1 MIKTLGNGLFSND
14 NIIFVTEGSNYV
26 TWVSAEMGIL
36 SVDLNNI
43 NLDGVN
49 FDEDDVK
56 LLFMSDLWLD
66 AIDLDKKI

>member
-43 NLDGVN
+43 KLDGVS
-49 FDEDDVK
+49 
-56 LLFMSDLWLD
+56 FM
-66 AIDLDKKI
+66 A